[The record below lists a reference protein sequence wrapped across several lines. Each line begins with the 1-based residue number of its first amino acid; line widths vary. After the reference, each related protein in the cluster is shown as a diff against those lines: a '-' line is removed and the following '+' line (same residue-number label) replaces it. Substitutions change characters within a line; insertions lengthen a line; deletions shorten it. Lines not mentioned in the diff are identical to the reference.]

1 MKRVP
6 PSNHSISE
14 WNFLNSLRYS
24 SKWQPGAL
32 LGVMDWYGIDVDW
45 NSHAG
50 ELVLSW
56 FTWDSWDSP
65 AVLQC
70 FRSFVSAS
78 HFGRQPFEQWNQMIP
93 GHHLQKNGRFKSLR
107 IWETFLFQYIHPTWP
122 NSYGD
127 VRAAEVFFFVSSHD
141 WDSECGVLF
150 PLCVGWHIGFWAVF
164 KRKSRW
170 NWHEGHNLK

>member
-1 MKRVP
+1 MMKRVP

-65 AVLQC
+65 VVLQC

-127 VRAAEVFFFVSSHD
+127 VRAAEVFFCFLPWLRLWMWCFIS
-141 WDSECGVLF
+141 
-150 PLCVGWHIGFWAVF
+150 PLCWLTHRFL
-164 KRKSRW
+164 SRFQKKIKMKLTW
-170 NWHEGHNLK
+170 RT